1 MRRSLRPF
9 KLLFED
15 IALKFGTKSEN
26 LMSEIEPSG
35 VMAEIAKAIEAKNA
49 GTFAEADSIL
59 ATALVTS
66 PRNKDLYYELGV
78 VNLLWGRH
86 EQAVV
91 YFQGALSADGDHH
104 LAAHQLAIAA
114 AMLGSRS
121 LLREA
126 TGFLKINPADI
137 KIAKEALQL
146 LEFVE
151 AYPLADVLRQL
162 RLIEGEATTLGCDG
176 LIDAIISAAQRGT
189 PFSFVRLGDG
199 EGTRIKF
206 NSFDEAKYSAIY
218 DYSRDKFLDIW
229 YKGVVSDPAAFDQLS
244 YGLNDVIRT
253 ADIIGIP
260 YEPWLRHEY
269 TIASISGITSLV
281 NIVRALGDLP
291 RPIHF
296 KVCWQNIHFALGQ
309 SNFFERLFRIDSK
322 FALISCHEGLGA
334 ALEERFRVGNVEV
347 IKIPGEGAYR
357 SLIGDQHDV
366 RLHFPDVFNEVK
378 AAIEGR
384 DLIGHI
390 FLVSAGFLGKFYC
403 AYIKDRGGIAI
414 DTGSIVDGWMGVNTR
429 PGMETIAAL

>member
-1 MRRSLRPF
+1 MSV
-9 KLLFED
+9 
-15 IALKFGTKSEN
+15 FGPN
-26 LMSEIEPSG
+26 G
-35 VMAEIAKAIEAKNA
+35 VMAEIAKAIEAKNVQLF
-49 GTFAEADSIL
+49 GEAESILTAAL
-59 ATALVTS
+59 ATA
-66 PRNKDLYYELGV
+66 PHNKDLHYELGA

-91 YFQGALSADGDHH
+91 YFQNALSADRDHH
-104 LAAHQLAIAA
+104 PAAHQLAIAA

-126 TGFLKINPADI
+126 AGFLKIDPANI
-137 KIAKEALQL
+137 AIAKEALQL

-151 AYPLADVLRQL
+151 AYPLVDVLRQL

-176 LIDAIISAAQRGT
+176 VIEAIISAAQRKT

-206 NSFDEAKYSAIY
+206 NTFDEAKHSAIY
-218 DYSRDKFLDIW
+218 SYSRNKFLDIW
-229 YKGVVSDPAAFDQLS
+229 FKGLLDDPTEFDRLTFE
-244 YGLNDVIRT
+244 LNQVIGT
-253 ADIIGIP
+253 ADIIGAP

-281 NIVRALGDLP
+281 NIVRALVDLP

-296 KVCWQNIHFALGQ
+296 KLCWQNIHFALGQ
-309 SNFFERLFRIDSK
+309 SDFFERLFRIDSK
-322 FALISCHEGLGA
+322 FALISCHQGLSA
-334 ALEERFRVGNVEV
+334 AIEERFCIENVEL

-357 SLIGDQHDV
+357 ALIGDQHDV

-378 AAIEGR
+378 AAIKGR
-384 DLIGHI
+384 DLTGHV

-403 AYIKDRGGIAI
+403 AYIKEQGGVAI

-429 PGMETIAAL
+429 PGMETIRVL